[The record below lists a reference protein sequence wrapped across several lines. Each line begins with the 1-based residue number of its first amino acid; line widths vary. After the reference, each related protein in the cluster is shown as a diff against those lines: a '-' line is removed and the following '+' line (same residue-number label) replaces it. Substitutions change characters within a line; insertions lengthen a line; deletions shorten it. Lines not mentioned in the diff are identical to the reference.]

1 MAFQSNGSSG
11 LIAIGVLNEGPTVT
25 KDDNES
31 CIKVYKNPVMQN
43 KSKHIDLK

>member
-1 MAFQSNGSSG
+1 MAFQSNGSSS
-11 LIAIGVLNEGPTVT
+11 LIAMRVLNEGPTVI

-31 CIKVYKNPVMQN
+31 YIKVYKKPVMQN